1 MLKSM
6 EITRRQ
12 SEIRQE
18 LATLAG
24 NDNPTEDETRAMGE
38 LDKEYRNNETRYRA
52 ALIAEDEERR
62 EAGEELETR
71 SETEWA
77 EIMSGFEVR
86 QIVAALDHGQQL
98 TGQTLEIVQE
108 MRSAGQYQ
116 GIPMPLEALETRDTV
131 SSGVVDPKATR
142 GIFDRL
148 FPASVASRLGVN
160 SVSIPFGSVEYP
172 VATQGAVAGWAATEG
187 GNVPNATAF
196 QTSETML
203 SPDHTLGAHMRISRK
218 AVKQTGPGLEQAIR
232 RDMSAAIGAELD
244 RAILVGDG
252 LDGEP
257 TGLVELASGTGD
269 WAATWPAVRTE
280 IIAFMTAN
288 AISDPSAVRMA
299 ITPEMWADLDDAI
312 YDAGSGQTEWTRLT
326 AGMGNPIL
334 STQLTADTALLAVT
348 AGGLSPAYLGMWGGV
363 DLIRDPYS
371 DAQSGGLRLTGLLTV
386 DLQVP
391 RAAQLRKLV
400 AAV

>member
-1 MLKSM
+1 MLESM
-6 EITRRQ
+6 KITRRQ

-18 LATLAG
+18 LAALAG
-24 NDNPTEDETRAMGE
+24 NDNPSEEETRSME
-38 LDKEYRNNETRYRA
+38 TLDKEYRTNETRFRA

-62 EAGEELETR
+62 EAGKELETR
-71 SETEWA
+71 SETEFA
-77 EIMSGFEVR
+77 DMIAAFEVR
-86 QIVAALDHGQQL
+86 QVVAALDHGQQL
-98 TGQTLEIVQE
+98 TGQTAEVVQE
-108 MRSAGQYQ
+108 MRSQGQYQ
-116 GIPMPLEALETRDTV
+116 GIPLPLEALEIRNTV
-131 SSGVVDPKATR
+131 SGDVVDPKTTR

-148 FPASVASRLGVN
+148 FPTSVASRLGVN

-196 QTSETML
+196 QTTETTL
-203 SPDHTLGAHMRISRK
+203 SPDHTLGAHMRITRK
-218 AVKQTGPGLEQAIR
+218 AAKQSGPGLEQAIR
-232 RDMSAAIGAELD
+232 RDMSAAIGTELD

-252 LDGEP
+252 ADGEP
-257 TGLVELASGTGD
+257 TGLVGLASGTGE
-269 WAATWPAVRTE
+269 WGATWPTVRTE

-288 AISDPSAVRMA
+288 AISDPSSVRMA
-299 ITPEMWADLDDAI
+299 ITPAMWAALDDAI
-312 YDAGSGQTEWTRLT
+312 FDDGSGQTEWTRLT
-326 AGMGNPIL
+326 SGMGSPIL
-334 STQLTADTALLAVT
+334 STQLSADTALLAVT

-386 DLQVP
+386 DLKVP

-400 AAV
+400 AAE